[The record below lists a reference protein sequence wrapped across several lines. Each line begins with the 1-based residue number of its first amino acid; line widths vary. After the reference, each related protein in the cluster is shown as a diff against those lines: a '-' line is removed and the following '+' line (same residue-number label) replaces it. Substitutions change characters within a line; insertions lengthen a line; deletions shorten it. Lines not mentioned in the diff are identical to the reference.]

1 MPDLKPEKPK
11 TEALRRQR
19 ALNLHPERVTDPL
32 FQQNEFYDPH
42 DLVQVKY
49 EMLRQ
54 VQVDKVP
61 INQSAAAFGFSRPTF
76 YQTQLDFERQGL
88 FGLVQEKGAA
98 EESQAHARSLGL
110 CSSRTSERIILV
122 SR

>member
-1 MPDLKPEKPK
+1 MPYLKPEKPK

-49 EMLRQ
+49 EMLQ
-54 VQVDKVP
+54 P
-61 INQSAAAFGFSRPTF
+61 GSG
-76 YQTQLDFERQGL
+76 RQGADQSIRSGFWIL
-88 FGLVQEKGAA
+88 PADLLSDAA
-98 EESQAHARSLGL
+98 RF
-110 CSSRTSERIILV
+110 
-122 SR
+122 